1 MKKKFQICFPKCLK
15 SAAKLRRANQTA
27 RAILTAPTV
36 YETKLCVFT
45 KSMKRECGYWL
56 NLDNCLDFEYW
67 NEVKPKPSR
76 VDSAKSVYTKKSQ
89 ASLLYSLFNFL
100 LQC

>member
-36 YETKLCVFT
+36 SPARCKYIITNGEAQQL
-45 KSMKRECGYWL
+45 L
-56 NLDNCLDFEYW
+56 
-67 NEVKPKPSR
+67 VKH
-76 VDSAKSVYTKKSQ
+76 
-89 ASLLYSLFNFL
+89 LFKFN
-100 LQC
+100 